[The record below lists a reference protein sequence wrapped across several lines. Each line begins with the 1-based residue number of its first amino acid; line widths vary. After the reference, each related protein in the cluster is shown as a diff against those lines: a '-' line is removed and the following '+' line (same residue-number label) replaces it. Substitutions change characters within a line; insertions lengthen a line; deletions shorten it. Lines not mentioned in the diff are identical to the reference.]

1 MSAPQFTPDYA
12 KEAQVLRQTLEAIFR
27 GVWVGESAVDDIQI
41 FARNGLRCAAKARGE
56 SDQ

>member
-56 SDQ
+56 Q